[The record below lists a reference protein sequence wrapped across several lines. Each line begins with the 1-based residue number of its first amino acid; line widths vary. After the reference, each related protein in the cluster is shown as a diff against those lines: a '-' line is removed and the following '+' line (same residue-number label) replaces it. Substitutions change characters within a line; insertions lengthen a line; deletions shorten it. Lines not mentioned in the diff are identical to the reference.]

1 MVALSRE
8 AGFTYGAGLQTL
20 AGIIS
25 QGVDDAKVR
34 GVPMTLQAGWAYDA
48 AAAMASDKG
57 SFINQTAHKFQ
68 CMMEAA
74 VYRLELQYIHGSRGI
89 AVTDAAQDSVAAV
102 TAGDNGN
109 NYAILPIDP
118 LYYAAANFAGS
129 EGALI
134 SFILNSDNSTASA
147 AAGVGN
153 VVNKFEIIAVDTDSK
168 TITVKCY
175 DANAAAALVVEI
187 ETAAYNVYFYGA
199 AGNEM
204 VGLRAISSNIASGSS
219 SLYGIDAS
227 SYSVWRG
234 NSYAVGTANLTL
246 EKIYLGLAKA
256 VGRGLL
262 EDVVILVS
270 PMSFATM
277 ANDEAALRQYNSKI
291 MSADRGVEAIKF
303 VGPNGS
309 VEVLPHPMCFESQ
322 AIAFPIKKAERIGAS
337 DLTFKRPGG
346 SEEMIQEMATQTGF
360 ECRLYSDQAIFL
372 PDPAKC
378 VLFTGISNA
387 SS

>member
-1 MVALSRE
+1 MIALSRE

-20 AGIIS
+20 SGIIS

-57 SFINQTAHKFQ
+57 AFINATSHKFQ

-89 AVTDAAQDSVAAV
+89 AVTDSEQDSVAIVA
-102 TAGDNGN
+102 AGDNGN
-109 NYAILPIDP
+109 NYAIIPINP
-118 LYYAAANFAGS
+118 LYWAAANFAGS
-129 EGALI
+129 EGALV
-134 SFILNSDNSTASA
+134 SFIASSDNSTASA

-153 VVNKFEIIAVDTDSK
+153 VVNKFEIISVDTDAK

-175 DANAAAALVVEI
+175 DATASAALVVEV
-187 ETAAYNVYFYGA
+187 EAAAYNVYFFGA

-204 VGLRAISSNIASGSS
+204 VGLRAISANTG
-219 SLYGIDAS
+219 SLYGINAAN
-227 SYSVWRG
+227 YSVWRG
-234 NSYAVGTANLTL
+234 NSSAVGSANLSL

-309 VEVLPHPMCFESQ
+309 VEILPHPMCFESQ
-322 AIAFPIKKAERIGAS
+322 AIAFPIKKCERIGAT
-337 DLTFKRPGG
+337 DLSFKRPGG
-346 SEEMIQEMATQTGF
+346 NDEMIQEMSTQTGY
-360 ECRLYSDQAIFL
+360 ECRLYSDQSIFL

-378 VLFTGISNA
+378 VLFTGISNT
-387 SS
+387 